1 MHFPIAPERFDGRT
15 ETRLADHLHQRS
27 KGEPRISAAFGVTRR
42 FKVWTG
48 ALTGLEFEIKY
59 LYFTIYYLA
68 MIYKVPPL
76 TPPNIAAGDERERTN
91 YAPSMV
97 TLGANA

>member
-48 ALTGLEFEIKY
+48 AAYVTRTRDPIITNDV
-59 LYFTIYYLA
+59 LYQL
-68 MIYKVPPL
+68 
-76 TPPNIAAGDERERTN
+76 
-91 YAPSMV
+91 S
-97 TLGANA
+97 